1 MDAKELI
8 SELGSRF
15 GITLELSDAGTCRVI
30 FDEDAVDFELAGR
43 RLFVMADLGPVAG
56 GEALLRELLEADY
69 LGAKTFGATISID
82 SEHDVFSLHAIL
94 PAQDD
99 YEAFEENLTGF
110 VKALREWKEIISSA
124 PLAGEATQ
132 TLDAV
137 AGDIPV

>member
-69 LGAKTFGATISID
+69 LGAKTISID

-137 AGDIPV
+137 AGGIPV

>member
-82 SEHDVFSLHAIL
+82 
-94 PAQDD
+94 

-137 AGDIPV
+137 AGGIPV